1 MKSFEHKVVWV
12 TGASSGIGLA
22 FVEQLVL
29 ANAKIVLSA
38 RNEEKLLEIQKRLQ
52 LTEENSLVLPLDIT
66 SKEDFSEEVNRV
78 IQHFGKINVL
88 INNAGI
94 SQRSGIRQTQFTVYK
109 QLMDINF
116 FGTISLSLSV
126 LKVFEKQN
134 YGHFAVIS
142 SISGKLGSPMRAGYC
157 ASKHALHG
165 FFDALRSEFYQ
176 NNIQVT
182 MICPGYIQ
190 TEISLNALDYD
201 GQKFNKA
208 DTNQKN
214 GLSPETCAKRGLKAI
229 SQQKNEVYIG
239 KKEVLGVYLKRFLP
253 DLLVRI
259 VRKHAPR

>member
-22 FVEQLVL
+22 FVEQLVM
-29 ANAKIVLSA
+29 AKAKIVLSA
-38 RNEEKLLEIQKRLQ
+38 RNEDKLLEIQKRLQ
-52 LTEENSLVLPLDIT
+52 LTDANSLVLPLDIT

-78 IQHFGKINVL
+78 IQHFGQIDVL

-94 SQRSGIRQTQFTVYK
+94 SQRSGIDQTQFQVYK
-109 QLMDINF
+109 QLMEVNF
-116 FGTISLSLSV
+116 FGTIALSLSV
-126 LKVFEKQN
+126 LPVFVKQN
-134 YGHFAVIS
+134 DGQFAV
-142 SISGKLGSPMRAGYC
+142 SISGKVGSPKRAGYC

-165 FFDALRSEFYQ
+165 FFDALRSEYFEK
-176 NNIQVT
+176 NIGVT

-190 TEISLNALDYD
+190 TEISLNALDFD

-214 GLSPETCAKRGLKAI
+214 GLSPETFAKRGLKAI
-229 SQQKNEVYIG
+229 LQQKNEVYIG

-259 VRKHAPR
+259 VRNHAPR

>member
-1 MKSFEHKVVWV
+1 MKSFKNKVVWV

-29 ANAKIVLSA
+29 AKAKVVLSA
-38 RNEEKLLEIQKRLQ
+38 RNEEKLLEIQKNLE
-52 LTEENSLVLPLDIT
+52 LTSENSLVLPLDIT
-66 SKEDFSEEVNRV
+66 SKEDFSEEVNRI
-78 IQHFGKINVL
+78 IQHFGHIDVL

-116 FGTISLSLSV
+116 FGTIALSLSV
-126 LKVFEKQN
+126 LKIFEKQN

-165 FFDALRSEFYQ
+165 FFEALRSEFYQ

-190 TEISLNALDYD
+190 TEISLNALDFN

-208 DTNQKN
+208 DTNQIK
-214 GLSPETCAKRGLKAI
+214 GLLPETCAKRGLKAI
-229 SQQKNEVYIG
+229 LQQKNEVYIG

-253 DLLVRI
+253 DLLVKI
-259 VRKHAPR
+259 VRNHAPR

>member
-1 MKSFEHKVVWV
+1 MRSFENKVVWV

-22 FVEQLVL
+22 FVEALVI
-29 ANAKIVLSA
+29 AKAKIVLSA
-38 RNEEKLLEIQKRLQ
+38 RNEVALFEIQKRLG
-52 LTEENSLVLPLDIT
+52 LTDLNSLVLPIDIT
-66 SKEDFSEEVNRV
+66 SKEDFSLEVQSV
-78 IQHFGKINVL
+78 VAHFGQIDVL

-116 FGTISLSLSV
+116 FGTIALSLSV

-134 YGHFAVIS
+134 FGHFAIIS

-176 NNIQVT
+176 NNIKVT

-190 TEISLNALDYD
+190 TEISLNALNFD

-214 GLSPETCAKRGLKAI
+214 GLSAKVCAERGLKAI
-229 SQQKNEVYIG
+229 LHQKNEVYIG
-239 KKEVLGVYLKRFLP
+239 KKEVLGVYLKRFFP

-259 VRKHAPR
+259 VRNHAPR

>member
-1 MKSFEHKVVWV
+1 MKSFENKVVWV

-22 FVEQLVL
+22 FVEAL
-29 ANAKIVLSA
+29 AMAKAKIVLSA
-38 RNEEKLLEIQKRLQ
+38 RNEVALLEIQKRLG
-52 LTEENSLVLPLDIT
+52 LTDLNSLVLPIDIT
-66 SKEDFSEEVNRV
+66 SKEDFSLEVQSV
-78 IQHFGKINVL
+78 VAHFGQIDVL

-116 FGTISLSLSV
+116 FGTIALSLSV

-134 YGHFAVIS
+134 FGHFAVIS

-176 NNIQVT
+176 NNIKVT

-190 TEISLNALDYD
+190 TEISLNALNFD

-214 GLSPETCAKRGLKAI
+214 GLSAKVCAERGLKAI
-229 SQQKNEVYIG
+229 LHQKNEVYIG
-239 KKEVLGVYLKRFLP
+239 KKEVLGVYLKRFFP

-259 VRKHAPR
+259 VRNHAPR

>member
-1 MKSFEHKVVWV
+1 MNSFKNKVVWV

-29 ANAKIVLSA
+29 ANAKVVLSA
-38 RNEEKLLEIQKRLQ
+38 RNEEKLLEIQKKLK
-52 LTEENSLVLPLDIT
+52 LTSENSLVLPIDIT
-66 SKEDFSEEVNRV
+66 SKEEFSEEVNLV
-78 IQHFGKINVL
+78 VQHFGQIDVL

-94 SQRSGIRQTQFTVYK
+94 SQRSGIHQTQFTVYK
-109 QLMDINF
+109 QLMNINF
-116 FGTISLSLSV
+116 FGTIALSLSV

-165 FFDALRSEFYQ
+165 FFDALRSEYFEK
-176 NNIQVT
+176 NIRVT

-190 TEISLNALDYD
+190 TEISQNALDFD
-201 GQKFNKA
+201 GQKFNRS

-214 GLSPETCAKRGLKAI
+214 GLSPQICAKRGLKAI

-239 KKEVLGVYLKRFLP
+239 KKEVFGVYLKRFLP
-253 DLLVRI
+253 DLLIRI

>member
-1 MKSFEHKVVWV
+1 MKSFKNKVVWV

-29 ANAKIVLSA
+29 ANAKVVLSA
-38 RNEEKLLEIQKRLQ
+38 RNEDKLLEIQKRLQ
-52 LTEENSLVLPLDIT
+52 LTDANSLVLPLDIT

-78 IQHFGKINVL
+78 IQHFGQIDVL

-94 SQRSGIRQTQFTVYK
+94 SQRSGIDQTQFQVYK
-109 QLMDINF
+109 QLMEVNF
-116 FGTISLSLSV
+116 FGTIALSLSV
-126 LKVFEKQN
+126 LPVFVKQN
-134 YGHFAVIS
+134 DGQFAVIS

-165 FFDALRSEFYQ
+165 FFDALRSEYFEK
-176 NNIQVT
+176 NIRVT

-190 TEISLNALDYD
+190 TEISLNALDFD

-214 GLSPETCAKRGLKAI
+214 GLSPETCAKRGLNAI
-229 SQQKNEVYIG
+229 LQQKNEVYIG
-239 KKEVLGVYLKRFLP
+239 KKEVIGVYLKRFFP
-253 DLLVRI
+253 DLLARI
-259 VRKHAPR
+259 VRNHAPR